1 MNQGDKPDLL
11 IYHGPSCLDGFCC
24 RWIVHSKW
32 PDVEAVVGIYGQ
44 EPPDV
49 TGRHVLIADFSYP
62 EETLREMAKVAA
74 SITVLDHH
82 KTAEHV
88 EKLIRE
94 NVIRG
99 AFDMNRS
106 GAGLCYH
113 YVWGSPMLPK
123 LVAHVQDRD
132 LWRWEIPDTA
142 EVTAFLSS
150 LGMTAESL
158 PAWTEAARALESGRR
173 HEVVPAGAAIIRQRE
188 VDMRTVIAAAAR
200 TMVIGGHRVPVCNA
214 PHFWASEIAGM
225 LAEGHP
231 FAATYFDLAD
241 GRRQFSLR
249 SREGGIEVH
258 EIAASYG
265 GGGHP
270 KAAGFTAEPGYEG
283 EIDQE
288 EEGLEVI
295 PTSAKGG
302 VKVKEG

>member
-11 IYHGPSCLDGFCC
+11 IAHYPCLDGFAC

-32 PDVEAVVGIYGQ
+32 PDVESVAGVYGQ

-62 EETLREMAKVAA
+62 EEILREMAAKAA
-74 SITVLDHH
+74 SLTVLDHH
-82 KTAEHV
+82 ESAREHV
-88 EKLIRE
+88 TRLIRE
-94 NVIRG
+94 GVIRG
-99 AFDMNRS
+99 EFDLNRS
-106 GAGLCYH
+106 GAGLTYN
-113 YVWGSPMLPK
+113 YVWGSPVLPR

-132 LWRWEIPDTA
+132 LWRFEIPETR

-150 LGMTAESL
+150 LGDDEK
-158 PAWTEAARALESGRR
+158 AWTEAARALESGRR
-173 HEVVPAGAAIIRQRE
+173 HEVIPPGAAILRQRE
-188 VDMRTVIAAAAR
+188 VDMRSLMRAGTRSMIL
-200 TMVIGGHRVPVCNA
+200 GGNRVPVCNA
-214 PHFWASEIAGM
+214 PPFWASEVAGA

-231 FAATYFDLAD
+231 FAATYYDLAD

-249 SREGGIEVH
+249 SREGGIDVH
-258 EIAASYG
+258 KIAETYG

-283 EIDQE
+283 EVDQE
-288 EEGLEVI
+288 EEPLEAI
-295 PTSAKGG
+295 PTSARGG